1 MDVSYLLKLDL
12 TAWPRKIYDVW
23 HNTSS
28 HPLQPPSSR
37 HCSVFS
43 AGHLQVGFRCQLQS
57 YAQKSCLYF
66 NIILPAF
73 ISSCFIFHVD
83 VNLPLKCQV
92 LGMQLKSV
100 ASLLD
105 ASAGTRQ
112 QFEEHLEQKKKSE
125 KSVQSILIKR
135 RETWRDKHSAV
146 LLSKS
151 DKWSQKMRLRGPYQS
166 RMCPGTERG
175 MLLCDKGVRAD
186 KHVCVKCFKDELN
199 SYIKVR
205 FERKRERGGGE
216 GGELGLQLASVGL

>member
-112 QFEEHLEQKKKSE
+112 QFEEHLEQKKRVKKVSSLYLSREEKHEEINTVLSCCPRVISE
-125 KSVQSILIKR
+125 AR
-135 RETWRDKHSAV
+135 R
-146 LLSKS
+146 
-151 DKWSQKMRLRGPYQS
+151 
-166 RMCPGTERG
+166 
-175 MLLCDKGVRAD
+175 
-186 KHVCVKCFKDELN
+186 
-199 SYIKVR
+199 
-205 FERKRERGGGE
+205 
-216 GGELGLQLASVGL
+216 